1 MPYRFS
7 VVGAALGFLTGLG
20 EAARLWTTPNPAVL
34 LHPSVNFTVWLIA
47 PLAGAFSLGLLGL
60 GVGLAGHLGRRRL
73 WLPPYAAATG
83 MGLATVYAGVAL
95 GFLHAHGKGLGGAI
109 AQGEI
114 WIWFA
119 LGFLVIWLP
128 FRLLDSLAAP
138 LVDPRLEWGLVL
150 TARLM
155 AVLSLACLAG
165 LALYRTRQGGYEAQ
179 PSGEAGDPARRPNII
194 LITLDTVRADHLS
207 SYGYTR
213 PTTPRL
219 DALARRGVL
228 FENVIAPAS
237 WTLASHASIF
247 TELLPHQHGANW
259 AAPLHPGPL
268 TLAQVLQSRG
278 YSTAGFSSNRMYG
291 LAGWG
296 MDQGFETYG
305 GDGAALRHQLRATL
319 LGRQILQ
326 PLYEKFVQGEE
337 FERLDARQINREVLG
352 WLGRTHDHPF
362 FLFINY
368 YDAHGPYLAPSP
380 YDQRFGKVPQSLEAK
395 MPQLSA
401 IRYPQALPDHDR
413 EILTVGY
420 DNCLAFLDEQVG
432 DFIDRFS
439 RLPASSNTYVII
451 TSDHGEEFGEHGSYG
466 HGWNLYREVVHVPLI
481 IVGPGAPVGLR
492 ISRLARARDLFV
504 TVLDFALPASEF
516 STRRSLRRFWTPGWQ
531 PQPADD
537 MAISELEDGTLDP
550 SGSVAISLMTSEWHY
565 IQEAGGRTE
574 LHHWPDDPQERTNLA
589 PSPAHAKVL
598 QDLSTR
604 LIESVGLSHTPWRG
618 PEYLLALDRPG
629 DPFLRQTLFRSQPWP
644 GEALSSPRVGSAQIR
659 VGGSSATRLPLRHP
673 IDEELL
679 RSLPYR

>member
-1 MPYRFS
+1 MPYRFL

-47 PLAGAFSLGLLGL
+47 PLTGAFSLGLLGV
-60 GVGLAGHLGRRRL
+60 GVGLTSHLGRRRL
-73 WLPPYAAATG
+73 WLPPYAAAAG
-83 MGLATVYAGVAL
+83 MGLASVYTAVAL

-109 AQGEI
+109 AQGEV
-114 WIWFA
+114 WTWFT
-119 LGFLVIWLP
+119 LGFLLIWLP
-128 FRLLDSLAAP
+128 FRLFESYTA
-138 LVDPRLEWGLVL
+138 PRLGPRLGRGLVW
-150 TARLM
+150 TARLL

-165 LALYRTRQGGYEAQ
+165 LGLYRTRQGGYQAQ
-179 PSGEAGDPARRPNII
+179 PSAKVGDPARQPNII
-194 LITLDTVRADHLS
+194 LITLDTVRADYLS

-219 DALARRGVL
+219 DELARRGVL
-228 FENVIAPAS
+228 FENAIAPAS

-259 AAPLHPGPL
+259 AVPLHPGPL
-268 TLAQVLQSRG
+268 SLAQVLGSRG

-296 MDQGFETYG
+296 LDQGFETYG
-305 GDGAALRHQLRATL
+305 GDGASLRHQLRATL
-319 LGRQILQ
+319 LGRKIVQ
-326 PLYEKFVQGEE
+326 PLYEKFVQGDD
-337 FERLDARQINREVLG
+337 FDRLDARQLNREALA
-352 WLGRTHDHPF
+352 WLARTHDRPF

-368 YDAHGPYLAPSP
+368 YDAHSPYLAPAP
-380 YDQRFGKVPQSLEAK
+380 YDQRFGKVPQSLEKK
-395 MPQLSA
+395 MSRLSA
-401 IRYPQALPDHDR
+401 VRHPQALPDHDR
-413 EILTVGY
+413 ELLTVGY

-432 DFIDRFS
+432 DLIDRFS

-481 IVGPGAPVGLR
+481 IVGPDAPAGLR

-504 TVLDFALPASEF
+504 TVLDFALKGSDF
-516 STRRSLRRFWTPGWQ
+516 TTRRSLRRFWTPGWV

-537 MAISELEDGTLDP
+537 MAISELDVTPDA
-550 SGSVAISLMTSEWHY
+550 SGSAAISLMTSEWHY

-574 LHHWPDDPQERTNLA
+574 LYHWPDDPQEQTNLA
-589 PSPAHAKVL
+589 PLPAHASLL
-598 QDLSTR
+598 QDFSTQ
-604 LIESVGLSHTPWRG
+604 LVQSVGLSHTPWRG

-629 DPFLRQTLFRSQPWP
+629 DSFLRQSLFRSQPWP
-644 GEALSSPRVGSAQIR
+644 SEALGSPRVGSAQTR
-659 VGGSSATRLPLRHP
+659 VAGSSARRVPLRHP